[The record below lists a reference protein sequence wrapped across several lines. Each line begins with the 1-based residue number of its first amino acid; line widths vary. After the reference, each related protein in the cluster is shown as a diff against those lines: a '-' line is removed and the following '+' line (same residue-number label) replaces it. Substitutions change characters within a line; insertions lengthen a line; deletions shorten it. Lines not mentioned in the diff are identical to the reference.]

1 MFFVTLN
8 WVWLAT
14 LIMGSSD
21 VFVDSDADPF
31 IHGVFLVMEWIR
43 FTFDQCEEGR
53 NLS

>member
-14 LIMGSSD
+14 LIMGSGG
-21 VFVDSDADPF
+21 VFVGSDAGPF
-31 IHGVFLVMEWIR
+31 IHGVFSLMEWIW
-43 FTFDQCEEGR
+43 FAFDQCEEGR